1 MRPIRALIAFLRRLI
16 SRAPRALPGHFAPGK
31 RHSLEG
37 TLAHLALISPGRE
50 YLLYVPRGY
59 RSRRAAPLLVW
70 IHGCRQTPEQFAA
83 GTRVARLADEHGA
96 LVLLPRQSTL
106 ANFERCW
113 NWFDPNT
120 LLGEG
125 EAAIVAA
132 QIEQVASGYSV
143 DRSRVYVAGLS
154 SGGGLAAVLA
164 LRAPQLFAA
173 VAIHSGV
180 ACGTA
185 QSASSARHALRLG
198 PRRDPV
204 PLARDARVAAAH
216 LAALPV
222 PALVIQGS
230 ADGLVAP
237 VHANYLVRQF
247 LVFNGMPVAALP
259 PGHALPEPTRIQ
271 RVRRTKGHPHS
282 IRDYAVGGT
291 VAVRHIEIEGLAH
304 AWSGGDAAQGYFDVR
319 EPEATRLIWRFLSS
333 FSKARLA
340 RPAKA
345 SAP

>member
-1 MRPIRALIAFLRRLI
+1 MQPIRAALAYIKRLV

-37 TLAHLALISPGRE
+37 TLAHFALISPGRE

-59 RSRRAAPLLVW
+59 RATRAAPLMVW

-83 GTRVARLADEHGA
+83 GTRVARIADEHGA
-96 LVLLPRQSTL
+96 LVLLPRQSPL

-132 QIEQVASGYSV
+132 QVEQVASGYSV
-143 DRSRVYVAGLS
+143 NRDRIYVAGLS

-173 VAIHSGV
+173 VAVHSGV

-204 PLARDARVAAAH
+204 PLARDARAAAAH
-216 LAALPV
+216 LGALPV
-222 PALVIQGS
+222 PALIIQGS

-247 LVFNGMPVAALP
+247 LVFNGLPESALP
-259 PGHALPEPTRIQ
+259 PGHALPAPTQTRTVQ
-271 RVRRTKGHPHS
+271 RTKGHPHA
-282 IRDYAVGGT
+282 IHDFAVGRRI
-291 VAVRHIEIEGLAH
+291 AVRHIEIQGLAH
-304 AWSGGDAAQGYFDVR
+304 AWSGGDAAHGYFDAR
-319 EPEATRLIWRFLSS
+319 EPDATHLIWDFLSD
-333 FSKARLA
+333 FSKAGRA
-340 RPAKA
+340 PATKTA
-345 SAP
+345 TG

>member
-1 MRPIRALIAFLRRLI
+1 LRPIRAFIAFIRRLI
-16 SRAPRALPGHFAPGK
+16 SRAPRAQPGHFAPGK
-31 RHSLEG
+31 RHSLQG
-37 TLAHLALISPGRE
+37 TLAHFAFIAPGRE

-59 RSRRAAPLLVW
+59 RPTHPAPLLVW

-96 LVLLPRQSTL
+96 LVLLPRQSPI

-120 LLGEG
+120 ALGEG

-132 QIEQVASGYSV
+132 QIEQVAGGYSV
-143 DRSRVYVAGLS
+143 DRDRIYVAGLS

-185 QSASSARHALRLG
+185 QSASSARHALKLG
-198 PRRDPV
+198 PRRNPV
-204 PLARDARVAAAH
+204 PLARDARAAAAH
-216 LAALPV
+216 LGVLPV

-230 ADGLVAP
+230 ADALVAP
-237 VHANYLVRQF
+237 VHANFLVRQF
-247 LVFNGMPVAALP
+247 LVFNGLPESALP
-259 PGHALPEPTRIQ
+259 PGHALPKPVRTRI
-271 RVRRTKGHPHS
+271 VRNAQGHPHCAH
-282 IRDYAVGGT
+282 DYAVGRST
-291 VAVRHIEIEGLAH
+291 VVRQIEIEGLAH
-304 AWSGGDAAQGYFDVR
+304 AWSGGDGAHGYFDAR
-319 EPEATRLIWRFLSS
+319 APDATQLIWQFLSE
-333 FSKARLA
+333 FAKAR
-340 RPAKA
+340 
-345 SAP
+345 SAPESRAAAP

>member
-1 MRPIRALIAFLRRLI
+1 LRPIRALVAFIRRLV
-16 SRAPRALPGHFAPGK
+16 SRAPRAQPGHFAPGK
-31 RHSLEG
+31 RHSLQG
-37 TLAHLALISPGRE
+37 ALSHFAFISPGRE

-59 RSRRAAPLLVW
+59 RATRPAPLLVW

-83 GTRVARLADEHGA
+83 GTRVAQLADERGA
-96 LVLLPRQSTL
+96 LVLLPRQSAI

-120 LLGEG
+120 ALGEG

-132 QIEQVASGYSV
+132 QVEQVAGGYSV
-143 DRSRVYVAGLS
+143 DRGRIYVAGLS
-154 SGGGLAAVLA
+154 SGGGLAVVLA

-198 PRRDPV
+198 PRRNPV
-204 PLARDARVAAAH
+204 PIARDARAAVTH
-216 LAALPV
+216 LSVLPV

-230 ADGLVAP
+230 ADALVAP

-247 LVFNGMPVAALP
+247 LVFNGLAESALP
-259 PGHALPEPTRIQ
+259 PGHAMPEP
-271 RVRRTKGHPHS
+271 VRSRSVRNAQGHPHS
-282 IRDYAVGGT
+282 VRDFAVGGST
-291 VAVRHIEIEGLAH
+291 VVRQIEIEGLAH
-304 AWSGGDAAQGYFDVR
+304 AWSGGEAAQGFFDQR
-319 EPEATRLIWRFLSS
+319 APDATQLIWQFLSE
-333 FSKARLA
+333 FEKQQGAPVTKAAA
-340 RPAKA
+340 R
-345 SAP
+345 